1 MIAISILK
9 NDMTLKGLGF
19 DGKHT
24 KYYNELKRAKREKV
38 QEELF

>member
-1 MIAISILK
+1 
-9 NDMTLKGLGF
+9 MTLKGLGF

-24 KYYNELKRAKREKV
+24 KYYNELKQANKEKI